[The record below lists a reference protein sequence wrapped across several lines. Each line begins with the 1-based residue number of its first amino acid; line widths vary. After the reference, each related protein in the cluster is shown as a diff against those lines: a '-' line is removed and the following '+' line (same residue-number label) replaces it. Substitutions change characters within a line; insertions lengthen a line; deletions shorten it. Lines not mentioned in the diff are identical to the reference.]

1 MFRMLLIQGG
11 VQLTIDDREA
21 ANLESKNA
29 QIWKVRKPQGGGGGA
44 NLERKIATIY
54 DDFCVF

>member
-1 MFRMLLIQGG
+1 MLIKIFMFRMLLIQGG

-29 QIWKVRKPQGGGGGA
+29 QIWKVRKPQGGGGAQIWKG
-44 NLERKIATIY
+44 R
-54 DDFCVF
+54 